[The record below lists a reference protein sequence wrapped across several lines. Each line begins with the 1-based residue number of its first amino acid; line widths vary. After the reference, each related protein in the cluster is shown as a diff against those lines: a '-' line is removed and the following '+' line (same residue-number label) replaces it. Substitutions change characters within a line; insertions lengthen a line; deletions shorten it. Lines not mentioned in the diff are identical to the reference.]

1 MSGRILNE
9 SLILIMLRSG
19 CPKIYEYS
27 QKNIEVNFIFNEFDD
42 FMIFDSEREIYLE
55 ISNRF
60 QGTNSL
66 NILDGRH

>member
-1 MSGRILNE
+1 
-9 SLILIMLRSG
+9 MLQSG
-19 CPKIYEYS
+19 CPKIHEYL

-55 ISNRF
+55 ISNRC

>member
-1 MSGRILNE
+1 
-9 SLILIMLRSG
+9 MLQSG
-19 CPKIYEYS
+19 CPKIHEYL

-60 QGTNSL
+60 QGANSL

>member
-1 MSGRILNE
+1 MPERILNK
-9 SLILIMLRSG
+9 SLILIMLQSG
-19 CPKIYEYS
+19 CPKIHEYS

-60 QGTNSL
+60 QGANSL

>member
-1 MSGRILNE
+1 
-9 SLILIMLRSG
+9 MLQSG
-19 CPKIYEYS
+19 CPKIHEYS

-60 QGTNSL
+60 QGANSL